1 MVAGPGMGIG
11 AKVTAGQITPMVYC
25 SMFARLNFVVRPP
38 PGKEGG
44 KFL

>member
-1 MVAGPGMGIG
+1 MEIG
-11 AKVTAGQITPMVYC
+11 AEVTAGQITPMVYR
-25 SMFARLNFVVRPP
+25 SMFARLNFAMRPP